1 MKLLRALFLFSAV
14 SIFTPA
20 FAQTFQGTLRGRVTD
35 PSGSATPN
43 VKVTATEEAT
53 AVNRTTIT
61 NQQGEY
67 VFTALTP
74 GSYTVIAELSGFKQ
88 LEHKAVELTAQA
100 AVTIDLAL
108 EIGQVNESVNV
119 TADAPPLQTA
129 DASTGQVINTQ
140 QITDLPILGRNAF
153 FEEKLAQSVVFV
165 NNPTMGRMQ
174 DQNANSDVSISGGP
188 LRTNNVLVDGISIT
202 DSNNRAVFIPSPEAL
217 QEVKLQGGTYDA
229 EAGRTGGGTFNSV
242 LRSGTNDLHGS
253 AVGHLRETDWLANTF
268 FGNKAGEPR
277 ADQPFKDWAASLG
290 GPIIIPK
297 VYNGRNK
304 TFFFVANEAYR
315 EQDGSTVELSVP
327 TALERAGNFS
337 QSVGKSGAQQ
347 TIYDPLST
355 TSSGTRTAFPNNI
368 IPSSEISPIG
378 LQLASYYP
386 LPNAA
391 TPYYGAPNYN
401 FTGAYPNRGDQDTFK
416 LDQQLA
422 SWLRASASYVYQKT
436 GETDNA
442 VTFPNIASPGQTLLF
457 RRVDATQA
465 NATATPNA
473 TTVFSFRWGFNRFY
487 SATFPTASAGFNIA
501 SLGLPE
507 SLAAITPYPAFPT
520 ITMGTLT
527 SFGGGDTNSDVY
539 YSRTAVA
546 SVSKYLGRHSLKA
559 GFEFRTLHDY
569 GIPASGPT
577 SLGFSDVFTRP
588 NPTAATTGK
597 GADLA
602 TMLLGYPTSGSMSV
616 IGKFDDFIQYY
627 GGFVQDD
634 FRVTPKLTLNLGLRF
649 EYESGIQE
657 ENNHLITAF
666 NPTAVNPLQ
675 AGVNGLPVLG
685 AVEYAGV
692 NGAPKQTGN
701 ALNVKPAPRF
711 GVAYSL
717 DNKTVIRAGYG
728 IYWAPT
734 YFSFQNTIGYSQT
747 TSIITSANNNF
758 TPSGSLTN
766 PYPNGL
772 LQPTGNTLG
781 ALSGIGQAISVD
793 SPTAQSAGYV
803 QEYSFEVQRTVPA
816 GFVLTV
822 GALGSHS
829 SHLLT
834 NGLNIDQLNPALFG
848 TAAAQLAAH
857 SSVANPFYN
866 NGGVGSIANPT
877 ISPIQLLLPYPEYTS
892 VALSNADT
900 AAASYYSFYFRA
912 QRRFANGV
920 SLLASYTFSRS
931 EDDILGASVPG
942 SSNVSSPAGP
952 QNAYNQAAEW
962 SLSTQDVPNRFTTA
976 ITYELPF
983 GKGKPVLGNSG
994 RVLNYLVGGWSVNTI
1009 GIVQNGFP
1017 LSVTQPNNNSPFGAS
1032 LQRPNATGIAP
1043 ATSGS
1048 TDQRIYDWIN
1058 PAAFSEVGEFAFG
1071 DTSRFLTL
1079 RGPGLFNW
1087 DASLFKGVVI
1097 RERVKA
1103 QFRFEAF
1110 NATNTVEFANPN
1122 TTLTNSSFGLITS
1135 QVNHPRFLQLGLRVT
1150 F

>member
-1 MKLLRALFLFSAV
+1 MKLLRAPFLFFVLILS
-14 SIFTPA
+14 PA

-35 PSGSATPN
+35 PSGSATTN

-53 AVNRTTIT
+53 AVGRATIT
-61 NQQGEY
+61 NAQGEY
-67 VFTALTP
+67 VFAAVTP
-74 GSYTVIAELSGFKQ
+74 GTYTITAELDGFRR
-88 LEHKAVELTAQA
+88 LERKGIEVSTQDS
-100 AVTIDLAL
+100 VTIDLTL
-108 EIGQVNESVNV
+108 ELGQVSESVNV
-119 TADAPPLQTA
+119 TAESPALQTA
-129 DASTGQVINTQ
+129 DASTGQVIDAQ
-140 QITDLPILGRNAF
+140 QITDLPVLGRNPF

-229 EAGRTGGGTFNSV
+229 EAGRTGGGTFNS
-242 LRSGTNDLHGS
+242 LIRSGTNDVHGS
-253 AVGHLRETDWLANTF
+253 AVGHLRETDLLANTF
-268 FGNKAGEPR
+268 FGNRACQPR
-277 ADQPFKDWAASLG
+277 AQQPFKDWAGSLG

-297 VYNGRNK
+297 LYNGHNK
-304 TFFFVANEAYR
+304 TFFFVADEAYR
-315 EQDGSTVELSVP
+315 EEDGSTVQLSVP
-327 TALERAGNFS
+327 TALERVGNFS

-355 TSSGTRTAFPNNI
+355 TSSGTRTPFPGNI
-368 IPSSEISPIG
+368 IPASDLSPIG

-386 LPNAA
+386 LPNAP
-391 TPYYGAPNYN
+391 TPYYGAPNFD

-416 LDQQLA
+416 VDQQLA

-473 TTVFSFRWGFNRFY
+473 TTVVTVRWGFNRFY
-487 SATFPTASAGFNIA
+487 SATFPTASAGFDLA
-501 SLGLPE
+501 SLGLPQ
-507 SLAAITPYPAFPT
+507 SLAAITPYPAFPA

-539 YSRTAVA
+539 YSRTATVGI
-546 SVSKYLGRHSLKA
+546 SKFLGKHTVKA
-559 GFEFRTLHDY
+559 GFEFRTLHDL

-577 SLGFSDVFTRP
+577 SLSFSDVFTRP
-588 NPTAATTGK
+588 NPTSATPGQ

-602 TMLLGYPTSGSMSV
+602 TMLLGYPTGGSMSV
-616 IGKFDDFIQYY
+616 IGKFDDFVRYY

-634 FRVTPKLTLNLGLRF
+634 FRVTPKLSLNLGLRF

-657 ENNHLITAF
+657 EHNRLISAF

-675 AGVNGLPVLG
+675 AGVTGLPVLG

-692 NGAPKQTGN
+692 NGNPAQTGN

-758 TPSGSLTN
+758 TPSGSLAN

-772 LQPTGNTLG
+772 LQPTGNALG
-781 ALSGIGQAISVD
+781 ALSGIGQAITVD

-803 QEYSFEVQRTVPA
+803 QEYSFEVQRTVRA

-829 SHLLT
+829 LHLLS
-834 NGLNIDQLNPALFG
+834 NGLNTDQLNPALFG
-848 TAAAQLAAH
+848 AAETQIASH

-877 ISPIQLLLPYPEYTS
+877 ISPIQLLLPFPEYTS
-892 VALSNADT
+892 VSLSNADT
-900 AAASYYSFYFRA
+900 AAALYYSFYFRA
-912 QRRFANGV
+912 QRRFSNGL
-920 SLLASYTFSRS
+920 SLLASYTWSRS

-942 SSNVSSPAGP
+942 SSNVSSPGGP
-952 QNAYNQAAEW
+952 QNVYNQGAEW

-976 ITYELPF
+976 FTYELPF
-983 GKGKPVLGNSG
+983 GKGKPVLRNSG
-994 RVLNYLVGGWSVNTI
+994 PLVNYLVGGWSVNAI

-1017 LSVTQPNNNSPFGAS
+1017 LNVTQPNNNSALGAS
-1032 LQRPNATGIAP
+1032 VQRPNATGISP

-1048 TDQRIYDWIN
+1048 TDQRINDWLN
-1058 PAAFSEVGEFAFG
+1058 PAAFSEVPEFGFG
-1071 DTSRFLTL
+1071 DISRFLTT

-1087 DASLFKGVVI
+1087 DASLFKSVLI
-1097 RERVKA
+1097 NERVKV
-1103 QFRFEAF
+1103 QFRFEAL